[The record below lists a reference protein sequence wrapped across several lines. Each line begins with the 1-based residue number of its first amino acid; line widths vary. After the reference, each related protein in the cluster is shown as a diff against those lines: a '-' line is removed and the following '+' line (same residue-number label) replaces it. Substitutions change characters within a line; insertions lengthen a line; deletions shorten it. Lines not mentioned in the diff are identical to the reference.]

1 MSRIVSGVAGG
12 ISLVSVPGTGTRP
25 TTDRTKEALF
35 SWLESRGW
43 LEETSVLDLYAG
55 SGALGCEAASRGAG
69 EVLSVEKH
77 GKAAS
82 VCKRNAE
89 IVNRKVGRTVV
100 RVQNAS
106 VDTALQ
112 QLKPSLWDLILA
124 DPPYDLDG
132 EPLQRSLEF
141 MESVLDERG
150 LLVVER
156 STRSDEPQ
164 WPHSLEVIE
173 QRDYGE
179 TRLYF
184 LRHENEER
192 PDGVGGD

>member
-12 ISLVSVPGTGTRP
+12 IPLTSVPGTGTRP

-43 LEETSVLDLYAG
+43 LESTTVLDLYAG
-55 SGALGCEAASRGAG
+55 SAALGCEAASRGAG

-77 GKAAS
+77 GKAAA
-82 VCKRNAE
+82 VCKRNAST
-89 IVNRKVGRTVV
+89 VNEKLGHTVV

-112 QLKPSLWDLILA
+112 QLGQPYWDLILA

-132 EPLQRSLEF
+132 EPLQRSLEL

-150 LLVVER
+150 LLVLER
-156 STRSDEPQ
+156 STRSDEPK
-164 WPHSLEVIE
+164 WPGRLEVIE

-184 LRHENEER
+184 LRYENLEHTDSEA
-192 PDGVGGD
+192 G

>member
-12 ISLVSVPGTGTRP
+12 LSLVSVPGTGTRP

-43 LEETSVLDLYAG
+43 LEGTAVLDLYAG
-55 SGALGCEAASRGAG
+55 SAALGCEAASRGAG

-77 GKAAS
+77 GKAAG

-89 IVNRKVGRTVV
+89 TLNRKLGRTAV

-106 VDTALQ
+106 VDSALQ
-112 QLKPSLWDLILA
+112 QLKPGQWDLVLA

-132 EPLQRSLEF
+132 EQLNRSLEL
-141 MESVLDERG
+141 MDAVLDERG
-150 LLVVER
+150 LLVLER
-156 STRSDEPQ
+156 STRSAEPQ
-164 WPHSLEVIE
+164 WPQRLDVIE

-184 LRHENEER
+184 LRPRDDEQ
-192 PDGVGGD
+192 PDDVGE

>member
-12 ISLVSVPGTGTRP
+12 LPLVSVPGTGTRP

-35 SWLESRGW
+35 SWLESRSW
-43 LEETSVLDLYAG
+43 LEGTAVLDLYAG
-55 SGALGCEAASRGAG
+55 SAALGCEAASRGAG

-89 IVNRKVGRTVV
+89 TLNRKLGRTAI

-106 VDTALQ
+106 VDSALQ
-112 QLKPSLWDLILA
+112 QLEPGQWDLILA

-132 EPLQRSLEF
+132 EQLRRSLEL
-141 MESVLDERG
+141 MDSVLDDRG
-150 LLVVER
+150 LLVLER
-156 STRSDEPQ
+156 STRSSEPQ
-164 WPHSLEVIE
+164 WPPRLEVIE
-173 QRDYGE
+173 ERNYGE

-184 LRHENEER
+184 LRPSDGEH
-192 PDGVGGD
+192 PDGEGQ